1 MIAQNIIFLRKS
13 RQWTQE
19 ELAELVGVSR
29 QAVAKWET
37 GETLPDLRSC
47 CAMAE
52 AFGVTL
58 DNLVHYDP
66 AETGIPI
73 PPKGKHLF
81 GTVTVGERGQVS
93 IPKRAREIF
102 HIQFWFAG
110 HTCFFPNGY
119 VTCLFSKRK
128 TNYKD
133 FRCNFKGNLF
143 VKGLLSFFYSGNNT
157 FRFFQRD

>member
-102 HIQFWFAG
+102 HIQPGDQLLVLGDEERGLALLHQREVLHLAQAAG
-110 HTCFFPNGY
+110 LQPEEGCP
-119 VTCLFSKRK
+119 
-128 TNYKD
+128 
-133 FRCNFKGNLF
+133 
-143 VKGLLSFFYSGNNT
+143 
-157 FRFFQRD
+157 

>member
-102 HIQFWFAG
+102 HIQPGDQLLVLGDEERGRALL
-110 HTCFFPNGY
+110 HQRE
-119 VTCLFSKRK
+119 VLH
-128 TNYKD
+128 
-133 FRCNFKGNLF
+133 LAQAA
-143 VKGLLSFFYSGNNT
+143 GLLPEEGCP
-157 FRFFQRD
+157 

>member
-102 HIQFWFAG
+102 HIQPGDQLLVLGDEERGLALL
-110 HTCFFPNGY
+110 HQRE
-119 VTCLFSKRK
+119 VLH
-128 TNYKD
+128 
-133 FRCNFKGNLF
+133 LAQAA
-143 VKGLLSFFYSGNNT
+143 GLLPEE
-157 FRFFQRD
+157 DCP

>member
-102 HIQFWFAG
+102 HIQPG
-110 HTCFFPNGY
+110 DQLLVLGDEE
-119 VTCLFSKRK
+119 R
-128 TNYKD
+128 
-133 FRCNFKGNLF
+133 
-143 VKGLLSFFYSGNNT
+143 GLALLH
-157 FRFFQRD
+157 QRDLLRFVGAAGVFPPEEERT